1 MSKQIV
7 VKYFQESEF
16 AKEPCQATE
25 GSAGYDLYAAETK
38 TFLPNSADT
47 VSIELRWAIPSGFFG
62 KIFPRSSILKDHLV
76 TVDAGVID
84 SDFRGIVEALLVNH
98 SKKTYTVRTGDRI
111 AQVVFIEKFDVN
123 FQKVT
128 KKSLLGITKRGSH
141 GFGSTGLSVIKK
153 TKVDSLSDEEESDKE
168 EQQIFDE
175 AVSKVDNNKS
185 ELLQIVKKPEDHL
198 EISSEE
204 TVMKVDSKIVIHEKI
219 TID

>member
-111 AQVVFIEKFDVN
+111 AQVVFIGKFDVN

-128 KKSLLGITKRGSH
+128 KKSLFRIIKRGSR
-141 GFGSTGLSVIKK
+141 GFGSTGLRVIKK
-153 TKVDSLSDEEESDKE
+153 TKVDSLSDDEESDKE

-175 AVSKVDNNKS
+175 AVSKVDNNKP
-185 ELLQIVKKPEDHL
+185 ELLQVVKKPEDHL
-198 EISSEE
+198 QISSEE
-204 TVMKVDSKIVIHEKI
+204 AVMKVDNKIVIHEKKNH
-219 TID
+219 

>member
-76 TVDAGVID
+76 TVDAGIID

-98 SKKTYTVRTGDRI
+98 SKKTYTVCTGDTI
-111 AQVVFIEKFDVN
+111 AQAVFIEKFDVN

-128 KKSLLGITKRGSH
+128 KKSLLWITKQGSG
-141 GFGSTGLSVIKK
+141 GFGSTGLSVTKNTKK
-153 TKVDSLSDEEESDKE
+153 ESLSDAEEGYKE
-168 EQQIFDE
+168 
-175 AVSKVDNNKS
+175 
-185 ELLQIVKKPEDHL
+185 
-198 EISSEE
+198 
-204 TVMKVDSKIVIHEKI
+204 
-219 TID
+219 

>member
-47 VSIELRWAIPSGFFG
+47 VSVELRWAIPSGFFG

-76 TVDAGVID
+76 TVDAGIID
-84 SDFRGIVEALLVNH
+84 LDFRGIVEALLVNH

-111 AQVVFIEKFDVN
+111 AQVVFIGKFDVN

-128 KKSLLGITKRGSH
+128 KKSLLRIIKRGSR
-141 GFGSTGLSVIKK
+141 GFGSTGLRVIKK
-153 TKVDSLSDEEESDKE
+153 TKVDSLSDDEESDKE

-175 AVSKVDNNKS
+175 AVSKIDNNKP
-185 ELLQIVKKPEDHL
+185 ELLQVVKKPEDHL
-198 EISSEE
+198 QISSEE
-204 TVMKVDSKIVIHEKI
+204 AVMKVDNKIVIHEKKNH
-219 TID
+219 

>member
-128 KKSLLGITKRGSH
+128 KKSLLGITKRGSG
-141 GFGSTGLSVIKK
+141 GFSSTGLSVIKK

-175 AVSKVDNNKS
+175 AVSKVDNNKP
-185 ELLQIVKKPEDHL
+185 ELLQIVKKPEDDL
-198 EISSEE
+198 QTSSEE
-204 TVMKVDSKIVIHEKI
+204 VIMKVDNEVVVHENI